1 MSRRRRLSPPW
12 LPGFWPM
19 VAFLLLIGSVAG
31 YFYGLARLTAFEK
44 SPPEPAAKTAAK

>member
-19 VAFLLLIGSVAG
+19 VAFLLLLGSVAG
-31 YFYGLARLTAFEK
+31 YFYGLARFTTFEK
-44 SPPEPAAKTAAK
+44 RPLEPAPKTAPK

>member
-19 VAFLLLIGSVAG
+19 VAILLLLGSVVG
-31 YFYGLARLTAFEK
+31 YFYGLAKLTVFEK
-44 SPPEPAAKTAAK
+44 LPAETVTKTTDK

>member
-31 YFYGLARLTAFEK
+31 YFYCLAKLTTFEK
-44 SPPEPAAKTAAK
+44 APPEPPIKTAAK